1 MYAALLRA
9 ALFVSTLAASELS
22 AQEVDRRVDKIIE
35 ITRKN
40 DKLVFIERGKD
51 KLAPVTIVV
60 GQKIRW
66 ENKDT
71 RPHALVSA
79 VTVEGKPLFDTEVIE
94 PGDHKDVLFDF
105 DMYRRAGGKPAN
117 VVTVKYRSHG
127 QPGEAGELQFLSAA
141 RR

>member
-22 AQEVDRRVDKIIE
+22 AEEVDRRVDKIIE
-35 ITRKN
+35 ITRKD

-71 RPHALVSA
+71 RPHALVTPSRSKESRFL
-79 VTVEGKPLFDTEVIE
+79 TPRSSS
-94 PGDHKDVLFDF
+94 PGTTRTCSLTSTCIGVQVAN
-105 DMYRRAGGKPAN
+105 RR
-117 VVTVKYRSHG
+117 T
-127 QPGEAGELQFLSAA
+127 
-141 RR
+141 